1 MNSRYTPYT
10 QASTTMRFALRAT
23 MITLFVLGAFARFL
37 VGWLLLLIL
46 FQPRAR
52 RREWF
57 AGCVVGLFRSLGA
70 TFIKV
75 GQIMSTRPDLF
86 PPHLIHALESLQ
98 DNVGPF
104 PYALVVRTLTEDLGK
119 PPEQVFAELQPQPI
133 ASASVA
139 QVHKARLPDGR
150 VVAVKVRRPKIEK
163 IVDFDLRVM
172 RLFGQLMALIPSFA
186 LLAPVESVEE
196 FGRGI
201 RLQLDFTIEARN
213 NHRFRKMFAGDPDVL
228 FPALVDELCTQRV
241 IVMEFIDGTKIL
253 NFKKNAPQTEEIRV
267 KAKRLAAIGFRVL
280 LKMIFE
286 DGFVHA
292 DLHPGNI
299 FITRDERVAI
309 LDLGLVGELDDAH
322 RAGFARYFAAW
333 AQGDGKTMAKLM
345 SELSPSERVRDYPGF
360 ENAVVEF
367 VKKYYGKKL
376 GEVQV
381 SLVFMDMMN
390 ILRRYRVR
398 VNPTFTLVN
407 IAIAVTEGIGKQ
419 LDPDV
424 DLMAEALPFF
434 ARFNFF
440 QPAASA

>member
-1 MNSRYTPYT
+1 MES
-10 QASTTMRFALRAT
+10 MRFVSRAAT
-23 MITLFVLGAFARFL
+23 IAAYLVAAFVRFL
-37 VGWLLLLIL
+37 VGWLVLLLT
-46 FQPRAR
+46 FRPRAR
-52 RREWF
+52 RQDWF
-57 AGCVVGLFRSLGA
+57 ADCVVRLFRWLGA

-86 PPHLIHALESLQ
+86 PPHLIHALETLQ

-104 PYALVVRTLTEDLGK
+104 PYALVKETIIEELGK
-119 PPEQVFAELQPQPI
+119 PPEQVFADFQQAPI

-172 RLFGQLMALIPSFA
+172 RLFAKLLCISPSVA

-201 RLQLDFTIEARN
+201 RMQLDFGVEAAN
-213 NHRFRKMFAGDPDVL
+213 NRRFRTLFAGDPDVI
-228 FPALVDELCTQRV
+228 FPALVDELCTRRV
-241 IVMEFIDGTKIL
+241 LVMEFIDGTKIL
-253 NFKKNAPQTEEIRV
+253 NFKKTPSDP
-267 KAKRLAAIGFRVL
+267 KRLAEIGFRVM
-280 LKMIFE
+280 LKMVFE

-299 FITRDERVAI
+299 FITPDDKVAI
-309 LDLGLVGELDDAH
+309 LDLGLVGELDGQH

-345 SELSPSERVRDYPGF
+345 AEISPTESIADYEGY
-360 ENAVVEF
+360 EAAVCAF
-367 VKKYYGKKL
+367 VARYYGKKL

-381 SLVFMDMMN
+381 SMVFFDMMN
-390 ILRRYRVR
+390 VLRKHRVR
-398 VNPTFTLVN
+398 VNPVFTLVN

-424 DLMAEALPFF
+424 DLMAAALPFF

-440 QPAASA
+440 ADVA

>member
-1 MNSRYTPYT
+1 
-10 QASTTMRFALRAT
+10 MRFLARAL
-23 MITLFVLGAFARFL
+23 MIFLFVLGAFVRFF
-37 VGWLLLLIL
+37 VGWLVLLLL
-46 FQPRAR
+46 FQPKAR
-52 RREWF
+52 RQEWF
-57 AGCVVGLFRSLGA
+57 GRCFVGLFRSLGA

-86 PPHLIHALESLQ
+86 PPHVIHALETLQ

-104 PYALVVRTLTEDLGK
+104 PYALVQRTIVDELGK
-119 PPEQVFAELQPQPI
+119 PPEEIFAEFQPQPI

-139 QVHKARLPDGR
+139 QVHKARMHDGR
-150 VVAVKVRRPKIEK
+150 VVAVKVRRPKIEQ
-163 IVDFDLRVM
+163 IVEFDLRVM
-172 RLFGQLMALIPSFA
+172 RLFAKLMCIVPSVA
-186 LLAPVESVEE
+186 MLAPVESVDE

-201 RLQLDFTIEARN
+201 RMQLDFRIEAAN
-213 NHRFRKMFAGDPDVL
+213 NRRFRKMFAGDPDVL
-228 FPALVDELCTQRV
+228 FPALVEELCTGRV
-241 IVMEFIDGTKIL
+241 LVMEFIDGTKIL
-253 NFKKNAPQTEEIRV
+253 SFKREAQHATTVEIEK
-267 KAKRLAAIGFRVL
+267 KAKRLAAIGFRVM
-280 LKMIFE
+280 LKMVFE

-309 LDLGLVGELDDAH
+309 LDLGLVGELDDVH

-345 SELSPSERVRDYPGF
+345 SELSPTRQIRDYAGY
-360 ENAVVEF
+360 ESAVVEF

-390 ILRRYRVR
+390 ILRRFRVR

-440 QPAASA
+440 QPAAQA